1 MRYHKRYK
9 DHRTLILLFGIVIYF
24 ILFITLLHC
33 KNQRCLATSSFLGP
47 ICKKKKKKMLGT
59 PSVIARHCALIF
71 NDLSQTEAWANAV
84 KTQNLQICV
93 NAFVTSPAPGKLE
106 VNSSG

>member
-1 MRYHKRYK
+1 
-9 DHRTLILLFGIVIYF
+9 
-24 ILFITLLHC
+24 
-33 KNQRCLATSSFLGP
+33 
-47 ICKKKKKKMLGT
+47 MLGT